1 MGHMSGPAHFTLPN
15 MIHALWAPNAMSLQI
30 ASTAHL
36 ALEFKLLKHFFTS
49 LHFQIQN
56 NRQYLFHDL
65 QERLVHPNKNWLPGS
80 QQGVTE
86 VLGGL
91 PCGQELQWMSSAQ
104 TPLFPSGKSQQS
116 FILTSNATLTPGN
129 NRLCI
134 LQALLQCILFCNL
147 HIYNL

>member
-1 MGHMSGPAHFTLPN
+1 
-15 MIHALWAPNAMSLQI
+15 MSLQI

-80 QQGVTE
+80 HRGAGWSAVRSGVAVDVISTDPSVSIRKISAKLYPDIKRHFDPWQQ
-86 VLGGL
+86 
-91 PCGQELQWMSSAQ
+91 
-104 TPLFPSGKSQQS
+104 
-116 FILTSNATLTPGN
+116 
-129 NRLCI
+129 
-134 LQALLQCILFCNL
+134 
-147 HIYNL
+147 